1 MIKSKFD
8 YGNIHSEA
16 ERFELMQ
23 GELRL
28 EAEAERV
35 KLMRLAIE
43 EEAKKSTPT
52 QVSERG
58 YSEALGSFFNQPYDD
73 RYYDD

>member
-1 MIKSKFD
+1 MIKRKFD
-8 YGNIHSEA
+8 YGNVDSEA

-35 KLMRLAIE
+35 KLMRLAVDE
-43 EEAKKSTPT
+43 AAKKSTPM

-58 YSEALGSFFNQPYDD
+58 YSEALSGFFNQPYDD
-73 RYYDD
+73 RYHDD